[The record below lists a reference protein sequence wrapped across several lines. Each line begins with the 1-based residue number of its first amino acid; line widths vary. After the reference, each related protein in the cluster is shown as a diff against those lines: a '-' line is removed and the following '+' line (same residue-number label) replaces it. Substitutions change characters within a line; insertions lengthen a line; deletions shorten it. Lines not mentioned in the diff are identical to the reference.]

1 MPHLV
6 NNERLKLRATM
17 LNTIGIAFIVVGFV
31 TPVAASIYGTAVS
44 PVLSSGFYLLITFGW
59 IVGGIALHMVAIWIP
74 GGLRE

>member
-1 MPHLV
+1 
-6 NNERLKLRATM
+6 
-17 LNTIGIAFIVVGFV
+17 VVGFV

-59 IVGGIALHMVAIWIP
+59 IVAGIALRMVAIWIL

>member
-17 LNTIGIAFIVVGFV
+17 INTIGIAFIVVGFV
-31 TPVAASIYGTAVS
+31 TPVATSIYGTAVA
-44 PVLSSGFYLLITFGW
+44 PALSSTFFLLITLGW
-59 IVGGIALHMVAIWIP
+59 IVGGAALHFVAVSIL